1 MVFFLF
7 SFVNQNQEAS
17 QRKSQPLSLMIK
29 KILFSILGLFLILV
43 VVLLFNTVTSSSK
56 QIKVDPVTP
65 IVVGDE
71 VLDNFSKAVQIP
83 TISYNLETEPDSA
96 VFIRFRN
103 FLQETYPLIDS
114 VLNRKIINKYSLLYT
129 WEGTDPKLKPIILM
143 SHQDVVPIDE
153 PTKDKWQEPPF
164 SGAIKEG
171 VLWGRG
177 SLDDKSSL
185 IGIMEAVERLI
196 AEGYKP
202 SRTIYLAFGHDEEL
216 GGHDG
221 ALEISKYLASQN
233 VQALFTIDEGG
244 LIVEGLVPG
253 LSKPMA
259 MVNVAEKG
267 FVSYELA
274 IETGGGHSSNPP
286 AKNTIGML
294 AKAIYDLEQNQLD
307 FKMVSP
313 LDQQIAYL
321 GPELPFGMKLVFS
334 NPWLFKNLILEGF
347 TARTTTAPTIFN
359 SGIKD
364 NVIPTVAKATVNFR
378 ILPGE
383 TSETVKQHIID
394 VVDNDQITIKV
405 VSDINEP
412 SPVSEVDVE
421 GFRIIEKT
429 IKQLYPEAVV
439 VPGLIGGG
447 TDSKHFY
454 AISDNVY
461 RFYPWHFS
469 KVDEGGAHGINER
482 IKTDYLKEC
491 VQFVHQLIKNANP

>member
-1 MVFFLF
+1 MAFATVGITL
-7 SFVNQNQEAS
+7 SFM
-17 QRKSQPLSLMIK
+17 PLL
-29 KILFSILGLFLILV
+29 KI
-43 VVLLFNTVTSSSK
+43 
-56 QIKVDPVTP
+56 
-65 IVVGDE
+65 VG
-71 VLDNFSKAVQIP
+71 A
-83 TISYNLETEPDSA
+83 A
-96 VFIRFRN
+96 
-103 FLQETYPLIDS
+103 
-114 VLNRKIINKYSLLYT
+114 
-129 WEGTDPKLKPIILM
+129 
-143 SHQDVVPIDE
+143 
-153 PTKDKWQEPPF
+153 
-164 SGAIKEG
+164 
-171 VLWGRG
+171 
-177 SLDDKSSL
+177 
-185 IGIMEAVERLI
+185 
-196 AEGYKP
+196 
-202 SRTIYLAFGHDEEL
+202 
-216 GGHDG
+216 
-221 ALEISKYLASQN
+221 
-233 VQALFTIDEGG
+233 
-244 LIVEGLVPG
+244 
-253 LSKPMA
+253 
-259 MVNVAEKG
+259 
-267 FVSYELA
+267 
-274 IETGGGHSSNPP
+274 
-286 AKNTIGML
+286 
-294 AKAIYDLEQNQLD
+294 
-307 FKMVSP
+307 
-313 LDQQIAYL
+313 
-321 GPELPFGMKLVFS
+321 
-334 NPWLFKNLILEGF
+334 
-347 TARTTTAPTIFN
+347 APTIFN

>member
-1 MVFFLF
+1 
-7 SFVNQNQEAS
+7 
-17 QRKSQPLSLMIK
+17 
-29 KILFSILGLFLILV
+29 
-43 VVLLFNTVTSSSK
+43 
-56 QIKVDPVTP
+56 
-65 IVVGDE
+65 
-71 VLDNFSKAVQIP
+71 
-83 TISYNLETEPDSA
+83 
-96 VFIRFRN
+96 
-103 FLQETYPLIDS
+103 
-114 VLNRKIINKYSLLYT
+114 
-129 WEGTDPKLKPIILM
+129 
-143 SHQDVVPIDE
+143 
-153 PTKDKWQEPPF
+153 
-164 SGAIKEG
+164 
-171 VLWGRG
+171 
-177 SLDDKSSL
+177 
-185 IGIMEAVERLI
+185 
-196 AEGYKP
+196 
-202 SRTIYLAFGHDEEL
+202 
-216 GGHDG
+216 
-221 ALEISKYLASQN
+221 
-233 VQALFTIDEGG
+233 
-244 LIVEGLVPG
+244 
-253 LSKPMA
+253 MA

-267 FVSYELA
+267 FVSYELG

-321 GPELPFGMKLVFS
+321 GPEMPFGMKLVFS

-394 VVDNDQITIKV
+394 VIENDQITLRV
-405 VSDINEP
+405 ASDVNEP
-412 SPVSEVDVE
+412 SPVSEVDAD
-421 GFRIIEKT
+421 GFRMIEKT

-461 RFYPWHFS
+461 RFYPMHYT
-469 KVDEGGAHGINER
+469 KDDEGLAHGINER
-482 IKTDYLKEC
+482 MKTDDLKEC
-491 VQFVHQLIKNANP
+491 VQFVYQLIKNANL